1 MSNIWVA
8 SKEAMAKT
16 EPSSK
21 IVNDST
27 AWPSAIDALS
37 LEEKNRKE
45 KNSNSSNNNNDNS
58 NNLSNNSNERK
69 GWCFRSFLC
78 VLLIKFV

>member
-8 SKEAMAKT
+8 RKEAMAKT

-21 IVNDST
+21 VVNDST

-45 KNSNSSNNNNDNS
+45 KNSNSSNNNDNS
-58 NNLSNNSNERK
+58 NSLSNNSSERR
-69 GWCFRSFLC
+69 GWCFCSFAC
-78 VLLIKFV
+78 IALIKFVR